1 MIPSSSDI
9 AYFIEAASKLNF
21 SRAAESLGISQPSLS
36 MAIRRVEDG
45 IGRALFIRSKR
56 GVTLTQA
63 GKHLLSQ
70 AHNLLD
76 AWQNI
81 RYKAVAA
88 ESSME
93 GRYVIGCHSSVALYS
108 LPSFL
113 PKLLKEHARI
123 QLELVHD
130 LSRRIVEGVVTS
142 RIDLGIVV
150 NPFPHPDLVI
160 IKLAKDEISLWSCIP
175 NQSVDSFKN
184 DGAIICSQ
192 DFLQTQY
199 ILNKLRKQIKVSP
212 RLIESTSL
220 EVVAELA
227 SHGSGAGILPTRV
240 AERTKRKLFRIKNT
254 PYYKDEICVVVRAEN
269 RKTFAIRKLIDEIK
283 LGFPDSAS

>member
-142 RIDLGIVV
+142 RIDLLTQILLSSSWQKTKSHFGRA
-150 NPFPHPDLVI
+150 F
-160 IKLAKDEISLWSCIP
+160 
-175 NQSVDSFKN
+175 
-184 DGAIICSQ
+184 
-192 DFLQTQY
+192 QT
-199 ILNKLRKQIKVSP
+199 N
-212 RLIESTSL
+212 RLT
-220 EVVAELA
+220 A
-227 SHGSGAGILPTRV
+227 SRMMVP
-240 AERTKRKLFRIKNT
+240 LFAHKIFCKHSI
-254 PYYKDEICVVVRAEN
+254 Y
-269 RKTFAIRKLIDEIK
+269 
-283 LGFPDSAS
+283 